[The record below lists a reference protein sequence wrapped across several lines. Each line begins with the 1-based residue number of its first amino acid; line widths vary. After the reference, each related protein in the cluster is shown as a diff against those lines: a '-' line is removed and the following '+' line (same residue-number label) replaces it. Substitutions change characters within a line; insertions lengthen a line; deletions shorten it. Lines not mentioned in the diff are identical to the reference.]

1 MNLKTLR
8 SAGMLLLGILCLHAS
23 SAQTTASQ
31 VLSPAPLSGN
41 GSDSLHQVSSP
52 VQSQMFLTLED
63 AIYAAQTQS
72 ISAMVAKYT
81 FLSAYWSYRS
91 YRASRL
97 PSLNITGEL
106 LSFDRSLRLL
116 QDYDTGEMRYLE
128 NYNLQNTV
136 GLSIRQNIALTGGTL
151 SLYSSLNRLDQF
163 APSDSKSY
171 YSQPVTLSYTQPLF
185 AYNQFKWDK
194 KIAPKEYELAK
205 RNYIEAMEDVTLQ
218 AVTYYFNLLLSKT
231 KHRIAVKN
239 YDNTKA
245 LYAIA
250 GERLKLGS
258 ITQDELLQLQ
268 LRMLNDSLSINDTAL
283 SVREEQMKL
292 NSYLR
297 FNENVDIEPM
307 LDDHIPAV
315 EFDYAMVLDKALA
328 NSSFELDNQIQL
340 LNADAAIAQAKA
352 ERGASATLNA
362 RFGLSQTGDT
372 FRTAYSNLLDQEV
385 VGLQFSIPIFDW
397 GMGKGRVRMAK
408 AKAEVVRNQIEQEE
422 IDYRQELYTLIS
434 QFYNQRNQCAVAR
447 RARDVADRRYE
458 IALENFR
465 RGTTSVTEM
474 NTAQSERDDANQTY
488 VSAMAA
494 FWNYYY
500 SLRRKT
506 LYDFITHT
514 DISAE
519 FDKLIEAE

>member
-1 MNLKTLR
+1 MKSDLAKRGICLI
-8 SAGMLLLGILCLHAS
+8 AGLYALLPVA
-23 SAQTTASQ
+23 AQTTPTTELPVRRDSAAWISPTRPQQAS
-31 VLSPAPLSGN
+31 
-41 GSDSLHQVSSP
+41 H
-52 VQSQMFLTLED
+52 LTLDE

-72 ISAMVAKYT
+72 IAAMVAKYT
-81 FLSAYWSYRS
+81 FLSSYWSYRS

-97 PSLNITGEL
+97 PSLNLTGEV

-116 QDYDTGEMRYLE
+116 QDYDTGEMRYME
-128 NYNLQNTV
+128 NYNLQNTL
-136 GLSIRQNIALTGGTL
+136 GLSIKQNIALTGGTL
-151 SLYSSLNRLDQF
+151 RLYSSLNRLDQF
-163 APSDSKSY
+163 APKDSKSY
-171 YSQPVTLSYTQPLF
+171 YSQPITLSYTQPLF

-205 RNYIEAMEDVTLQ
+205 RTYIEAMEDITIQ

-231 KHRIAVKN
+231 KHTIAVKN
-239 YDNTKA
+239 YSNTKS

-250 GERLKLGS
+250 EQRLELGS
-258 ITQDELLQLQ
+258 VTKDELLQLQ

-283 SVREEQMKL
+283 AARESQMKL

-297 FNENVDIEPM
+297 FSETTEIEPL
-307 LDDHIPAV
+307 LDDRIPPI
-315 EFDYAMVLDKALA
+315 EIDYATVLDKALA
-328 NSSFELDNQIQL
+328 NSSFEIDNQIRQ
-340 LNADAAIAQAKA
+340 LNAEAAIAQAKS
-352 ERGASATLNA
+352 ERGASATINA
-362 RFGLSQTGDT
+362 RFGLSQTGDD

-408 AKAEVVRNQIEQEE
+408 AKAEMLHNQIEQDQ
-422 IDYRQELYTLIS
+422 IDYRHAVYTLIE

-447 RARDVADRRYE
+447 KAREVADRRYA
-458 IALENFR
+458 IARENFR
-465 RGTTSVTEM
+465 RGTISVTEM
-474 NTAQSERDDANQTY
+474 NTAQTEKDEANQTY

-506 LYDFITHT
+506 LYDFISHT
-514 DISAE
+514 DINVE
-519 FDKLIEAE
+519 FDKLIAE